1 MLEKVTKTIPNV
13 EYILAAAASEPKEVT
28 INIHPDLVGSL
39 LYLEAEDSNVNGV
52 PRTVPA
58 IILDSLTKD
67 ERIKAPFL
75 IKIDAQG
82 AELDIFFGRRS
93 NSWEH

>member
-1 MLEKVTKTIPNV
+1 MLEKVTKTILNV

-28 INIHPDLVGSL
+28 INIHPTLVGSL